1 MLWFKLF
8 ALHKHFPPLAQCAR
22 KYGVLARNMCE
33 AQLRRMKCWAEVGVL
48 AQTQWRCAMARW
60 LDAIN
65 VPDSPEN
72 LSFHST
78 KCIVLI
84 NDILSLLIEF
94 LKNIFHTFSRLPY
107 WGEEKLL
114 WSEVHTKL
122 TSVYSRS
129 NCWHLLKRT
138 FFCLDRHGVYDPLG
152 FGKILLSY
160 PGPLPTRSGR
170 YPCHTLAPYLLD
182 QVDTPVIPWPLTY

>member
-1 MLWFKLF
+1 MVHRCFVVRQKILAPPADGAEQLIIQPLNRSLEKKNLDGVLWFKLF

-48 AQTQWRCAMARW
+48 AQTRWRCAMARW

-84 NDILSLLIEF
+84 NDILSLLNWISKKY
-94 LKNIFHTFSRLPY
+94 LSHILSAA
-107 WGEEKLL
+107 LL
-114 WSEVHTKL
+114 RGGKIIVKWSTKL
-122 TSVYSRS
+122 TSV
-129 NCWHLLKRT
+129 
-138 FFCLDRHGVYDPLG
+138 
-152 FGKILLSY
+152 
-160 PGPLPTRSGR
+160 
-170 YPCHTLAPYLLD
+170 
-182 QVDTPVIPWPLTY
+182 